1 VFADEVFVGKNLALQ
16 NELIALRAAT
26 ASAYSTAQHLKDRWK
41 EIEQKQAGLYSVSL
55 GLPLDPASSDRDT
68 PLYQTLTLSFP
79 RTEIPPILPP
89 SPSTPRHIRSR
100 RSDGIP
106 CDELY
111 RVGALDERHARTIT
125 DG

>member
-55 GLPLDPASSDRDT
+55 GPPLDPASSDSDT
-68 PLYQTLTLSFP
+68 ALSQ
-79 RTEIPPILPP
+79 R
-89 SPSTPRHIRSR
+89 
-100 RSDGIP
+100 
-106 CDELY
+106 
-111 RVGALDERHARTIT
+111 
-125 DG
+125 